1 MKKILKLLF
10 NRLTLTILGLA
21 AISAL
26 IWFVG
31 PLIAFAD
38 YYPLASD
45 THRIILIAVITI
57 FYIGKLT
64 WKFIQS
70 RNLNVRFMEGL
81 LQQAPA
87 QQDSI
92 NNAGSEE
99 VAMLQKRFEEAVAVL
114 KNTNLGKK
122 HTFFAKFNRQ
132 YVYEL
137 PWYIFIGA
145 PGSGKT
151 TALVNSGLQFPLAER
166 FGQEVIHGIGG
177 TRNCDWWFTNEAV
190 LLDTAGR
197 YTTQESHQEQD
208 STAWS
213 GFLKLLKRYRPRRP
227 INGIIVTIS
236 LTDLLQQT
244 PTQREAQAN
253 SIRKRIQELH
263 SELNIRF
270 PIYVLVTKMDL
281 LNGFMEFFGK
291 YGKEERMQVWGTTF
305 PLSENEDAMP
315 LANLDSEF
323 SLLEQRLNDRLVDY
337 LQDERDIQKRALLY
351 TFPQQFSALKAT
363 LGDFLNQIFS
373 LSRFNQPPLL
383 RGIYFTSG
391 IQEGNPIDRIISGFA
406 RALQLDGRQLIA
418 HKPSGKSFFLSRL
431 IKDVILSETEI
442 AGTNLRWERQR
453 ALLQWSVSFIAI
465 FFTLSLMG
473 AWTISFSQNQAYV
486 AEVAAKIPEVAKQVE
501 QLPVVQNINIPD
513 LIAALKAVN
522 ELATIPGTHM
532 ESPPL
537 AMSLGLYQGDKLTAA
552 ANNSFQRLLQDAFLP
567 QLILRIEYLLSSAN
581 ASNMELLYE
590 GLKAYLMLH
599 QVEHFDPVALKAF
612 IMLDW
617 EISLPREF
625 TNDQRRILESHLDTL
640 LSRDHLSSPI
650 PINAQLINR
659 VRSIIAKTP
668 LAHRIYNRLKLQGMN
683 IQVPEFTIAKSVGPT
698 SALVFERKS
707 GTPLSKGISG
717 LYTYDGYHNFFP
729 QTAKEITQQ
738 LAQEESWVLGLSEK
752 QSNSIFSSQTQS
764 QINEEVRRLYLQD
777 YVKKW
782 ESFID
787 DIKLVNANSLQK
799 NIELTRLLSA
809 ADSPLSLLLKAI
821 VKEVTLVITD
831 QSERNIV
838 DKATDQVKSAS
849 KTLKQ
854 LLGRSEEKI
863 MTADLVSRPEQ
874 FVDEKFKELRR
885 LVQAPGPG
893 QPAPLD
899 ALLAQVNE
907 LYLFLTTTEEALKTN
922 TTLPISKIQ
931 SEMRANARRLNEP
944 LRSMFT
950 TLSSSSQNQTEGMTR
965 GNLNQ
970 SLKVAITDFCQ
981 KATAGRYPFT
991 KGSNQDVTQDDFA
1004 QLFGFGGRFDE
1015 YFLKE
1020 LALYVDNTKQIWNF
1034 RQTGDTSRDLQEF
1047 KRAQFIRDIFFRGGA
1062 RTANINFTFKP
1073 IDMDPTI
1080 TQFILDIDGQLVKY
1094 SHGPQVPISIQWPGP
1109 RGSTQVRLQ
1118 IFPAQQQGISGQ
1130 VFEGPWALFRMFD
1143 NVQINP
1149 SAQPEKFSA
1158 TFNIN
1163 GKKAQFEI
1171 TTSSVQ
1177 NPFRLQELKE
1187 FRCPSQL

>member
-1 MKKILKLLF
+1 MKKILGLIF
-10 NRLTLTILGLA
+10 NRLTLTILGLV

-45 THRIILIAVITI
+45 MHRIIFIAVIII
-57 FYIGKLT
+57 FYIGKLI
-64 WKFIQS
+64 WEFIKS

-87 QQDSI
+87 QQNSM
-92 NNAGSEE
+92 NSAGSEE
-99 VAMLQKRFEEAVAVL
+99 VAMLRKRFEEAIAVL
-114 KNTNLGKK
+114 KNTDLGKK

-151 TALVNSGLQFPLAER
+151 TALVNSGLQFPLAAR

-208 STAWS
+208 SAAWG
-213 GFLKLLKRYRPRRP
+213 GFLKLLKKYRPRRP

-244 PTQREAQAN
+244 PVQREAQAN

-305 PLSENEDAMP
+305 SLSENEDAMP
-315 LANLDSEF
+315 VANFDSEF
-323 SLLEQRLNDRLVDY
+323 TLLEQRLNDRLIDY
-337 LQDERDIQKRALLY
+337 LQNERDIQKRALLY

-391 IQEGNPIDRIISGFA
+391 VQEGNPIDRIISGFA
-406 RALQLDGRQLIA
+406 RALQLDGRQLLP

-431 IKDVILSETEI
+431 IKDVILNEAEI

-453 ALLQWSVSFIAI
+453 AWLQWSVSFIAI
-465 FFTLSLMG
+465 FFTLGLIAVWG
-473 AWTISFSQNQAYV
+473 ISFTQNQAYV
-486 AEVAAKIPEVAKQVE
+486 AEVAAKIPEVSKQVE
-501 QLPVVQNINIPD
+501 QLPVVHNINMPD
-513 LIAALKAVN
+513 LIAALKAVK
-522 ELATIPGTHM
+522 ELALIPGGDM

-537 AMSLGLYQGDKLTAA
+537 SMSLGLYQGDKLTAA
-552 ANNSFQRLLQDAFLP
+552 ANSSFDRLLQDAFLP

-599 QVEHFDPVALKAF
+599 QAEYFDSVALKAF

-625 TNDQRRILESHLDTL
+625 THEQRRILESNLDSL

-650 PINAQLINR
+650 PINTQLITR
-659 VRSIIAKTP
+659 VRSMIAKTP
-668 LAHRIYNRLKLQGMN
+668 LAQRIYNRLKLQGMS
-683 IQVPEFTIAKSVGPT
+683 IAIPEFTIARNVG
-698 SALVFERKS
+698 SSAALVFERKS
-707 GTPLSKGISG
+707 GMPLSKGISG
-717 LYTYDGYHNFFP
+717 LYTYDGYYNFFP
-729 QTAKEITQQ
+729 QAAKDITQQ
-738 LAQEESWVLGLSEK
+738 LAQEEPWVLDLPEK
-752 QSNSIFSSQTQS
+752 QSKLFSPQAEF

-777 YVKKW
+777 YVKNW
-782 ESFID
+782 DAFIN

-809 ADSPLSLLLKAI
+809 VDSPLSLLLKAI
-821 VKEVTLVITD
+821 AKEVTLANTD
-831 QSERNIV
+831 PDEKNMV
-838 DKATDQVKSAS
+838 EKATDQVKNAS

-863 MTADLVSRPEQ
+863 MTAELVSRPEHS
-874 FVDEKFKELRR
+874 VDEKFKELRR
-885 LVQAPGPG
+885 LVQAPSPG
-893 QPAPLD
+893 QSAPID
-899 ALLAQVNE
+899 ALLSQVND
-907 LYLFLTTTEEALKTN
+907 LYLFLTATEEALKTN
-922 TTLPISKIQ
+922 TTLPTSKVQ
-931 SEMRANARRLNEP
+931 SEMGANARRLNEP

-970 SLKVAITDFCQ
+970 SLKIAITDFCQ

-991 KGSNQDVTQDDFA
+991 KKSNQDVTQDDFA

-1015 YFLKE
+1015 YFQKE
-1020 LALYVDNTKQIWNF
+1020 LAQYVDNTKQVWHF

-1118 IFPAQQQGISGQ
+1118 ISPAQQQGVSGQ

-1149 SAQPEKFSA
+1149 SPQPEKFSA
-1158 TFNIN
+1158 IFNIN
-1163 GKKAQFEI
+1163 GKIAQFEV

-1187 FRCPSQL
+1187 FRCPSKL